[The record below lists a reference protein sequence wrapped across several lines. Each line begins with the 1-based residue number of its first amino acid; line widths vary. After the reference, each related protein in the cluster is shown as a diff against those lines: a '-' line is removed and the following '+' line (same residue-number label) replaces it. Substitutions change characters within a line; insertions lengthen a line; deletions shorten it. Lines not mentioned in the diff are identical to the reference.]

1 VQILWDDE
9 KNRKLIVERGVSLE
23 EIADLI
29 LNKDYHTILKNP
41 TREGQKI
48 FVVTYQ
54 GYTHVVPFII
64 DTDKNIILKTV
75 FPSRKYHKIYG
86 GRKNESKT

>member
-9 KNRKLIVERGVSLE
+9 KNRKLIVERGISLD

-29 LNKDYHTILKNP
+29 LNKKYRAILKNP
-41 TREGQKI
+41 SREGQEI
-48 FVVTYQ
+48 FIITYPD
-54 GYTHVVPFII
+54 YTYVVPFVI
-64 DTDKNIILKTV
+64 DANKNIILKTV

-86 GRKNESKT
+86 GKDNENKA